1 MTNPLI
7 PIVSGQINGQP
18 TLTVD
23 ARELHACLGVAAH
36 FKDWIVRRIDDYGF
50 IENQDFEVLLKFE
63 QNPKG
68 PTRQGIQPFLDMA
81 KELAMVERTDKG
93 RMVRRYFIDCE
104 RLARGQQADLSK
116 LKAQRD
122 ALFAWLLE
130 LKPELGKI
138 ARFRRAGLN
147 RLETARALGWG
158 EKRVRLA
165 ETKLAAAGLLPPRE
179 SPTLAAGGL
188 SHECRP
194 SNRRPFRMA
203 DESRPAPPRRA
214 SNPARAS
221 PPAAPAPAR
230 VLAVLGPERT
240 GREGRAV
247 SDVIDLDPETR
258 RLRALKAKV
267 VRVFQEADAETRET
281 RLAALLDR
289 LETLLDRLDR
299 ARAP

>member
-63 QNPKG
+63 QNP
-68 PTRQGIQPFLDMA
+68 QGGRPAKEYSLSLDMA

-179 SPTLAAGGL
+179 SPQL
-188 SHECRP
+188 S
-194 SNRRPFRMA
+194 
-203 DESRPAPPRRA
+203 
-214 SNPARAS
+214 
-221 PPAAPAPAR
+221 
-230 VLAVLGPERT
+230 LL
-240 GREGRAV
+240 EG
-247 SDVIDLDPETR
+247 
-258 RLRALKAKV
+258 
-267 VRVFQEADAETRET
+267 
-281 RLAALLDR
+281 
-289 LETLLDRLDR
+289 
-299 ARAP
+299 